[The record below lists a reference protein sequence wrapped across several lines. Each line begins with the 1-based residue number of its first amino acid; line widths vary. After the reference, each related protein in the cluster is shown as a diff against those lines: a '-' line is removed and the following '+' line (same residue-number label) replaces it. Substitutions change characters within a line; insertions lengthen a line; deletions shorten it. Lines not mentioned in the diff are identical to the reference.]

1 MRRKQLFAI
10 ILAGALAAGSAP
22 AAVFAAESDMAAMSE
37 EGVGNADSEEAGS
50 EDGSSDAEAPV
61 TDGAD
66 AADAATDTPAADNTT
81 TDETPAADNTGA
93 AETPAAEDPA
103 TADTTL
109 PEEVQTQEQ
118 TEENKEVD
126 PQESESTESVEE
138 DTGIVLIDAE
148 SQMPATNADG
158 KVVYYKTL
166 QEAVDAVE
174 AYSETN
180 PDATTIRIT
189 KPVVLDKTIEITGK
203 KVSIQAAAAGV
214 TISRKTEGE
223 AFTGTMFSVTGEN
236 SWLQLFADCTADTT
250 LTVSG
255 KCSEDGAVSAAG
267 TIVDISDNAGFGLNP
282 KVTLTENDYA
292 AGGAAINC
300 NNGKIAFAGGTVTGN
315 TVGTKGAVY
324 SNTDVSI
331 EGDTSITRND
341 GDKNIVLDGTA
352 KLVVKKALTGK
363 SSFSHTG
370 EKAGLEVIKADE
382 GVSKDDFTASVK
394 NISYENS
401 SKYEYSTASDGLSV
415 LLKEVTKVP
424 DSGDE
429 QKNYTLTYNKNT
441 LKWTSHTTV
450 TADYTV
456 TGNCECEWT
465 YFFIDAKTGDAVATY
480 KAMKDKLKFTSVTAS
495 ATGAKFT
502 VTAKN
507 VPEEDSKLIVL
518 TRKNSS
524 DKHPKAV
531 SHSLKASSAIGKKR
545 PPKETNNNKDNTNT
559 QKARTHKVTEGT
571 VSGLEGSIKFFP
583 GKVYTFTPKG
593 GGQDDASPYVTG
605 DERWVPAYWTFS
617 ISTEAER
624 HTKWQ
629 ISAPKGQQLKGRGSV
644 TYTMYIYCTK
654 EVYNGKNW
662 EATDVVE
669 PYKAKFTAVEY
680 TDKELADYLAELS
693 GTPAQDDADG
703 GDGRDGSGGDGGT
716 DAELTATAAASAKDA
731 GSKSKSAVSTADES
745 PIGTMS
751 VLAALSLLAGGYVVV
766 RKRKKEEI

>member
-37 EGVGNADSEEAGS
+37 EGVGNAGSGEAGS

-126 PQESESTESVEE
+126 PQEGESTETVE
-138 DTGIVLIDAE
+138 DTGIVIAD
-148 SQMPATNADG
+148 ADG
-158 KVVYYKTL
+158 NPIKDADGNVVYYKTL
-166 QEAVDAVE
+166 QEAVDAI
-174 AYSETN
+174 ADYSETN
-180 PDATTIRIT
+180 PNATTIQIT
-189 KPVVLDKTIEITGK
+189 KSVVLDKTIEITGK

-236 SWLQLFADCTADTT
+236 SWLQLFADGTDDAT

-255 KCSEDGAVSAAG
+255 ELPANGVIEAEATGAIIDVQSGG
-267 TIVDISDNAGFGLNP
+267 TFGLNSG
-282 KVTLTENDYA
+282 VTLTGNNYA
-292 AGGAAINC
+292 EGGSAINC
-300 NNGKIAFAGGTVTGN
+300 TGGKIVLAGGTVTNNDSGD
-315 TVGTKGAVY
+315 KGAVY
-324 SNTDVSI
+324 SDTDISM
-331 EGDTSITRND
+331 EGDASVSGNVD
-341 GDKNIVLDGTA
+341 NKNIYLGENA
-352 KLVVKKALTGK
+352 KLTLTKVTSVLTGQ
-363 SSFSHTG
+363 STFTHI
-370 EKAGLEVIKADE
+370 KAQDGLEVIAGTTDMTKDE
-382 GVSKDDFTASVK
+382 FATAIK
-394 NISYENS
+394 NITYDDTTN
-401 SKYEYSTASDGLSV
+401 YEYSIGSDGYSV
-415 LLKEVTKVP
+415 ALKKKS
-424 DSGDE
+424 SGGKDDQDKPTDYE
-429 QKNYTLTYNKNT
+429 ITYKAGSA
-441 LKWTSHTTV
+441 KWRDHTTV
-450 TADYTV
+450 
-456 TGNCECEWT
+456 E
-465 YFFIDAKTGDAVATY
+465 
-480 KAMKDKLKFTSVTAS
+480 
-495 ATGAKFT
+495 AKFT
-502 VTAKN
+502 VTGDCEWAYVVVKKGTTKVSPKKLSKFTSAKKN
-507 VPEEDSKLIVL
+507 TPFTVVAENIPEEDSKIIVVA
-518 TRKNSS
+518 RRNSS
-524 DKHPKAV
+524 DKDYKQAKPV
-531 SHSLKASSAIGKKR
+531 YLYTSAMK
-545 PPKETNNNKDNTNT
+545 
-559 QKARTHKVTEGT
+559 KARPAKPQATATIRPASTPKVTEGT
-571 VSGLEGSIKFFP
+571 VTGFEDSIKFFP
-583 GKVYTFTPKG
+583 GKVYTFTPTG
-593 GGQDDASPYVTG
+593 AGQDNQNPVTG
-605 DERWVPAYWTFS
+605 DERWIPQYWTFS
-617 ISTEAER
+617 TSNDAEK

-629 ISAPKGQQLKGRGSV
+629 ISAPKGQQLKGKGSV
-644 TYTMYIYCTK
+644 TYTIYIYCK
-654 EVYNGKNW
+654 KQVYNGKKW
-662 EATDVVE
+662 VDTDVVQ
-669 PYKAKFTAVEY
+669 PYKSQFTAVEY

-703 GDGRDGSGGDGGT
+703 GDGGDGSGGDGGT

>member
-37 EGVGNADSEEAGS
+37 EGVGNAGSEEAGS

-126 PQESESTESVEE
+126 PQEGESTETVE
-138 DTGIVLIDAE
+138 DTGIVIAD
-148 SQMPATNADG
+148 ADG
-158 KVVYYKTL
+158 NPVKDAAGNVVYYKTL

-203 KVSIQAAAAGV
+203 KVFIQAAAAGV
-214 TISRKTEGE
+214 TMSRKTEGE

-236 SWLQLFADCTADTT
+236 SQLQLFADGTEDAT

-267 TIVDISDNAGFGLNP
+267 TIVDVSDNAGFGLNP

-292 AGGAAINC
+292 AGGTAINC

-341 GDKNIVLDGTA
+341 GDKNIVLDGAA

-363 SSFSHTG
+363 SSFSHIG

-382 GVSKDDFTASVK
+382 GVSKDDFTAAVK

-401 SKYEYSTASDGLSV
+401 SKYEYSIASDGLSV